1 MDKPKGFT
9 LIELLVVIAVIALL
23 MSILMP
29 AMSKV
34 KQQTK
39 KVMCRS
45 NLRQWGIIFN
55 IYLNDHDGKFMSGH
69 EWEELL
75 PGGSG
80 WDDEDAVDQTG
91 DHAWPLILLRYYKA
105 PKLLCCPAATKPPFD
120 HEGKRVRTDHVFS
133 TWGLWWQHP
142 QKYFYGSYGINR
154 WTYNRREGQ
163 DQVNY
168 WKRLE
173 MRGAHAVPL
182 FGDCRWYGGGPLHFD
197 LPPEFPGQDTVTH
210 WRDNNMRRFGLD
222 RHVGKMCLAFVDYS
236 VRTVDLKELWTLRWH
251 INYDRRGPWTRTGG
265 VLPEDWPDWMRGLK
279 DY

>member
-1 MDKPKGFT
+1 MGSRRGAFT
-9 LIELLVVIAVIALL
+9 LIELLVVIAIIALL
-23 MSILMP
+23 MAILMP
-29 AMSKV
+29 ALHRV
-34 KQQTK
+34 KRQARTVGCQ
-39 KVMCRS
+39 S
-45 NLRQWGIIFN
+45 NLKQWTTIFA
-55 IYLNDHDGKFMSGH
+55 IYAQEHDGAFAYGDSSG
-69 EWEELL
+69 EW
-75 PGGSG
+75 
-80 WDDEDAVDQTG
+80 
-91 DHAWPLILLRYYKA
+91 RYALQPAHKERR
-105 PKLLCCPAATKPPFD
+105 LETCCPEAADPTRPP
-120 HEGKRVRTDHVFS
+120 GTFS
-133 TWGLWWQHP
+133 AWGADSLDADYVEQVD
-142 QKYFYGSYGINR
+142 YGSYGINR